1 MGLQEDERQRSK
13 LLRQRA
19 EDALRGKMVDL
30 GGLPSEDIQSLL
42 HELQVH
48 QADLSLQNEEL
59 RRAQLELEGSR
70 DQYSDLYNFAP
81 AGYCTLSRKDR
92 ILEANQTLA
101 DLLCVDLNQL
111 VNRRLSQFVDRDDQD
126 EYYLHRQRA
135 FEDHHR
141 QVSEIRMEKQ
151 NGEKMS
157 VRLESVIAH
166 GDKSRIRIMLS
177 DITER
182 KRMEDALHTSEER
195 LQLAA
200 DAAKI
205 GIWDWDLSRDERV
218 WNDRCKAIFGLP
230 GAAAVSYP
238 EVMDTIH
245 PEDRAKKEQLT
256 LETLAAQ
263 KYSEIEYRV
272 IWPDGSLHWVLEIGK
287 AYAGADGKPER
298 MAGILMDITRQKQA
312 EGKLTENGAELLRLN
327 QELQDFTLIAAHDLQ
342 EPLRKIQAF
351 GDRLMK
357 STGSRL
363 NENEQDYLERMQNA
377 AKRMQTMIDG
387 LLSITR
393 VITRAQPYAL
403 VDLSQI
409 TAEVLSDLEIH
420 IEQSGG
426 TIEVSDLGVIEA
438 DPVQMRQLLQNLIGN
453 ALKFTKPGSPPLIKL
468 YAKTIAE
475 GAPAAPLVEIYM
487 EDNGIGFDM
496 GLAGRLF
503 EPFQR
508 LVGRSE
514 FEGTGIGLAVCRK
527 IAERHGGRIR
537 VESRLGQGSTFIVT
551 LPVRQQ
557 QGPAGGP

>member
-527 IAERHGGRIR
+527 IAERHGGRIW